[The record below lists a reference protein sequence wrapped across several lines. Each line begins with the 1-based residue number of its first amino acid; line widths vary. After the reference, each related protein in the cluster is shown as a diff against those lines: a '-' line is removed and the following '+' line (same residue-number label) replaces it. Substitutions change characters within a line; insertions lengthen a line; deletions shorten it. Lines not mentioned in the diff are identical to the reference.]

1 MTSEDPRVY
10 VWVFPAST
18 SQPVVAGVVSPSKTT
33 TGLVFQYGASY
44 VQRGGAALGP
54 DLPVERGRIFGPI
67 PGLGMPS
74 TIRDAMPDN
83 WGRQVINRQLGAD
96 IEDQLPDM
104 RYMLESGSDRVG
116 ALDFQERSDLYVP
129 RIGGGTLRA
138 VSEAAAAI
146 DEDAPIGANLLRAVR
161 NTLTAAGGS
170 QPKAYVELDGRSW
183 LAKFTTGYD
192 SISPLIKAERAALY
206 VAQKAGYDV
215 PQARLVELGGRG
227 LTLLIERFD
236 RVGDTRRMVLSGNTI
251 SEYAGASGGS
261 YPDLVDKL
269 RRLSERPSEV
279 GPELFRRL
287 AFRVAMRIDDDHLR
301 NIAVFWDGEHAQ
313 FTPPFDLSPDLM
325 GTPIGLTDIGEGSRE
340 FTLEALVARS
350 RFYQLSRADAVD
362 IAHHMVDTV
371 KTHRVDGADIAQM
384 TETEKNLLIAR
395 TATPGIIG
403 SLSRRTRPAPSGGKR
418 RGEVGLDPTPQGG
431 NRGSFAAST
440 HSPPEVGLQTDH
452 RPTGP

>member
-1 MTSEDPRVY
+1 MTSDGSRVY
-10 VWVFPAST
+10 VWVFPQGRT
-18 SQPVVAGVVSPSKTT
+18 EPVVAGVVSPSTTT
-33 TGLVFQYGASY
+33 TGLVFQYARSYARRQGAS
-44 VQRGGAALGP
+44 LGP
-54 DLPVERGRIFGPI
+54 DLPVDPDLIFGPI
-67 PGLGMPS
+67 PGLDLPF

-116 ALDFQERSDLYVP
+116 ALDFQARNDVYEP

-146 DEDAPIGANLLRAVR
+146 DDDAPIGPTLLRAVR

-170 QPKAYVELDGRSW
+170 QPKAYVEMDGRFW

-192 SISPLIKAERAALY
+192 SISPVIKAERAALY
-206 VAQKAGYDV
+206 IAEKAGLNV
-215 PQARLVELGGRG
+215 PEARLVELGGRG

-236 RVGDTRRMVLSGNTI
+236 RVGGERRMVLSGNTV

-269 RRLSERPSEV
+269 RRLSERPAEV

-287 AFRVAMRIDDDHLR
+287 AFRIAMRIDDDHLR
-301 NIAVFWDGEHAQ
+301 NVAMFWDGEHAE

-325 GTPIGLTDIGEGSRE
+325 GTPIGLTDLGEGNRE
-340 FTLEALVARS
+340 FSLEALVDRS
-350 RFYQLSRADAVD
+350 RFYQLSRAEALD
-362 IAHHMVDTV
+362 IARFMVEAV
-371 KTHRVDGADIAQM
+371 QVHRTAGAEIAQM
-384 TETEKNLLIAR
+384 TESETNLLVSR
-395 TATPGIIG
+395 TATPGIVG
-403 SLSRRTRPAPSGGKR
+403 SLTRR
-418 RGEVGLDPTPQGG
+418 
-431 NRGSFAAST
+431 
-440 HSPPEVGLQTDH
+440 
-452 RPTGP
+452 